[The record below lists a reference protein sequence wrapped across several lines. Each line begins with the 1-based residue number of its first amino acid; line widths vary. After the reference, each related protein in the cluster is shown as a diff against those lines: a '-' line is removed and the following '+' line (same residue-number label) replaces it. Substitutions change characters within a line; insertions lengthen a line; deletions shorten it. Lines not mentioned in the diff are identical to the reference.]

1 MRNMSITRENYYQTL
16 GINRDAT
23 QKDIK
28 KAYRRLARKFHP
40 DLNPGD
46 KSAEDR
52 FKNIN
57 EAYEIL
63 SDIEKRQKYDR
74 FGDQWQYAEQ
84 FAKSEQTRTRQST
97 GKARTAFEFGDLSG
111 IFGDLFSNVSSKS
124 GGGHYPH
131 RDLDIEHSVDVT
143 LEEAYHGC
151 KRTVQLRGG
160 KLCAACGGTG
170 KIGNRMCT
178 ICNGSG
184 EVVDV
189 KRLEAKIP
197 PGVKDGSRI
206 RMAGQG
212 KTGYGNGAKGDL
224 YFVVKVLPHH
234 IFERRE
240 DDLYAEVEVPLMTA
254 MLGGEVQVAGLS
266 SKLILRIPTETQN
279 GKTFRLMKKGMPR
292 MNDSGYGDMFA
303 KVKVVLPTHLTELEK
318 QLFRQLQSS
327 KSGEAR

>member
-1 MRNMSITRENYYQTL
+1 MDVTKENYYQTL

-46 KSAEDR
+46 KAAEDR

-84 FAKSEQTRTRQST
+84 FAKSGQERTKQST
-97 GKARTAFEFGDLSG
+97 GKTRTAFEFGDLSG
-111 IFGDLFSNVSSKS
+111 VFGDLFSNVSSKS
-124 GGGHYPH
+124 GGGHYPRH
-131 RDLDIEHSVDVT
+131 DLGIEYSVDVT

-170 KIGNRMCT
+170 KIGNRTCT
-178 ICNGSG
+178 ICNGLG

-189 KRLEAKIP
+189 KHLEVKIP

-212 KTGYGNGAKGDL
+212 KTDYGNGVKGDL
-224 YFVVKVLPHH
+224 FFVVKVLPHH
-234 IFERRE
+234 VFERRG
-240 DDLYAEVEVPLMTA
+240 DDLYAEIEVPLTTA
-254 MLGGEVQVAGLS
+254 MLGGEVQMAGLS
-266 SKLILRIPTETQN
+266 SKLILRIPQETQN
-279 GKTFRLMKKGMPR
+279 GKTFRLVKKGMPR
-292 MNDSGYGDMFA
+292 MNISGYGNMFA
-303 KVKVVLPTHLTELEK
+303 KVKVVLPTHLTESEK
-318 QLFRQLQSS
+318 QLFRQLQPS

>member
-1 MRNMSITRENYYQTL
+1 MTRENYYQTL
-16 GINRDAT
+16 GISKDAT

-46 KSAEDR
+46 KSAEER

-74 FGDQWQYAEQ
+74 FGDQWRYAEQ
-84 FAKSEQTRTRQST
+84 FAKSGQKRTRQST
-97 GKARTAFEFGDLSG
+97 GNARAAFEFGDLND

-124 GGGHYPH
+124 AGGHYPH
-131 RDLDIEHSVDVT
+131 HDLDIEYSVDVT

-151 KRTVQLRGG
+151 KRTIQLRGG
-160 KLCAACGGTG
+160 KFCAACGGAG
-170 KIGNRMCT
+170 KIGNRMCA

-189 KRLEAKIP
+189 KHLEVKIP

-224 YFVVKVLPHH
+224 YFVVKVLSHH
-234 IFERRE
+234 VFERRE
-240 DDLYAEVEVPLMTA
+240 DDLYAEVDVPLVTA
-254 MLGGEVQVAGLS
+254 VLGGEVQVAGLS
-266 SKLILRIPTETQN
+266 SKLILRIPPETQN
-279 GKTFRLMKKGMPR
+279 GKAFRLVKKGMPR
-292 MNDSGYGDMFA
+292 MNNSGYGDMFA
-303 KVKVVLPTHLTELEK
+303 KVKVVLPTHLTESEK

-327 KSGEAR
+327 KPGEAR

>member
-1 MRNMSITRENYYQTL
+1 MARKNYYQIL
-16 GINRDAT
+16 GISKDAT

-28 KAYRRLARKFHP
+28 KAYRHLARKYHP

-63 SDIEKRQKYDR
+63 SDTEKRQKYDS

-84 FAKSEQTRTRQST
+84 FAKSGQRRT
-97 GKARTAFEFGDLSG
+97 GKNTGEARTVFEFGDLG
-111 IFGDLFSNVSSKS
+111 DVFGDLFGNVGSKS
-124 GGGHYPH
+124 GGGHYPRH
-131 RDLDIEHSVDVT
+131 GLDIEHSVDVT

-151 KRTVQLRGG
+151 KRIIQLRGE
-160 KLCAACGGTG
+160 KLCVACGGAG

-178 ICNGSG
+178 ICHGSG
-184 EVVDV
+184 EVVDL
-189 KRLEAKIP
+189 KRLEVKIP

-212 KTGYGNGAKGDL
+212 KTGYGGGTKGDL
-224 YFVVKVLPHH
+224 YFVVKVLSHH
-234 IFERRE
+234 VFERRE
-240 DDLYAEVEVPLMTA
+240 DDLYAEVDVPLVTA
-254 MLGGEVQVAGLS
+254 VLGGEVQVAGLS
-266 SKLILRIPTETQN
+266 GKLVLRIPPETQN
-279 GKTFRLMKKGMPR
+279 GKAFRLAKKGMPR
-292 MNDSGYGDMFA
+292 IKNSGYGDMFA
-303 KVKVVLPTHLTELEK
+303 KVKVLLPTHLTEQEK

-327 KSGEAR
+327 ESGEAR